1 MQEVGGPTE
10 LVYRVSSS
18 SATVTQKSRF
28 EEKTCIHF
36 IVCVC
41 CVCVCVQM
49 ELGIMADARHPCTWE
64 AEASLGYGV
73 RKQ

>member
-1 MQEVGGPTE
+1 MQEVRDPTE

-28 EEKTCIHF
+28 EEKNMYSF
-36 IVCVC
+36 YYVCV
-41 CVCVCVQM
+41 VCVCVQM
-49 ELGIMADARHPCTWE
+49 ELGIMVDARHPCTWE
-64 AEASLGYGV
+64 AEASLGYRV